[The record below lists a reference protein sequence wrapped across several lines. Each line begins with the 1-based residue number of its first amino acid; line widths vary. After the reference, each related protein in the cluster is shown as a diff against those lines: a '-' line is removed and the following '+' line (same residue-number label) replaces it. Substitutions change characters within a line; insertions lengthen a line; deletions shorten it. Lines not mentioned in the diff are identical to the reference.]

1 MRLIHLVFGT
11 ILCGILLSQSSVAAL
26 AQEELTEAQI
36 QAIEAAQAK
45 RIAAIDRVY
54 GAVVAVYGEDRA
66 GGGSGVVFHPSGLV
80 LTNHHVIAG
89 AGEKGFGGLADGK
102 LYPWRLI
109 GTDPGGDIAII
120 QLQGQAEFPFAPLGD
135 SDALHV
141 GDWCMAMGNPFLLA
155 EDQRP
160 TVTLG
165 VVSGIH
171 RYQGGSKNLLVYGDC
186 IQTDSSINPGNSGGP
201 LFNLE
206 GEVVGINGRGSF
218 EERGRVNVGLGYA
231 VSINQVKKFIP
242 DLLAT
247 KVSLHGTLDA
257 IFGMREG
264 KVICETLNLDSDAA
278 KKAGLALGARLVSF
292 EGRPIKT
299 ANQFTNLLSTY
310 PAGWPAEFEFEVE
323 GKIRKGVLRLGA
335 LSVNLAP
342 PKQPPMPMPQPSPQP
357 MPVPMP
363 GSPPAPKEETPKE
376 PAPKPPEGEK
386 PAPKNPDDKRPGP
399 MPPMPPPR
407 KPQPYELV
415 EPGEAMFEKINLEFA
430 KSAMES
436 WRKCRSTSEG
446 RSIEISRAEYQI
458 EDPSGAKLGTVK
470 LNLKRDG
477 QFDQTI
483 ELDAK
488 PAEQFAFDG
497 EKYTH
502 KVADAD
508 AATIEPHLV
517 WQNPYCVAAWLY
529 PENKRNQFEAEFTK
543 VTHEGVDKSD
553 GRIASRIKLTDSK
566 DRKAYL
572 WIDAGNLL
580 GDGKGLPSKFSLDAE
595 GEDDVPAVI
604 FRNWDAA
611 SVIPFPQEVI
621 AVEGLSETPKWR
633 MRLVSPAAN

>member
-1 MRLIHLVFGT
+1 MRLVYLV
-11 ILCGILLSQSSVAAL
+11 ISAALCGILLSQMPIAAL
-26 AQEELTEAQI
+26 AQDELNEAQL
-36 QAIEAAQAK
+36 QKIEGAEAK
-45 RIAAIDRVY
+45 RIAAIERVY
-54 GAVVAVYGEDRA
+54 GAVVAVYGQDRA

-89 AGEKGFGGLADGK
+89 AGEKGFGGLANGK

-120 QLQGQAEFPFAPLGD
+120 QLQGQSEFPFAPLGD
-135 SDALHV
+135 SDTLHV

-165 VVSGIH
+165 IVSGIH

-206 GEVVGINGRGSF
+206 GQVVGINGRGSF

-257 IFGMREG
+257 IFGMRDG

-278 KKAGLALGARLVSF
+278 QKAGLELGARLVSF

-323 GKIRKGVLRLGA
+323 DKLRKGVLRLGA
-335 LSVNLAP
+335 LPVNLAP
-342 PKQPPMPMPQPSPQP
+342 PKQPQMPPPRPTP
-357 MPVPMP
+357 APMP
-363 GSPPAPKEETPKE
+363 GTPPIPSDES
-376 PAPKPPEGEK
+376 PKPPEGEK
-386 PAPKNPDDKRPGP
+386 PAPKAPDNKPP
-399 MPPMPPPR
+399 MPIPVPKPPPR

-430 KSAMES
+430 RNAIKSINHLSEDGS
-436 WRKCRSTSEG
+436 TEQRRSEYHIEG
-446 RSIEISRAEYQI
+446 
-458 EDPSGAKLGTVK
+458 PSGEKMGVVK
-470 LNLKRDG
+470 LKIMRSG
-477 QFDQTI
+477 EFEQTI
-483 ELDAK
+483 EVEGK
-488 PAEQFAFDG
+488 PVEHIAFDG
-497 EKYTH
+497 EKYTR
-502 KVADAD
+502 KLGDAE
-508 AATIEPHLV
+508 ATPIDPHVV
-517 WQNPYCVAAWLY
+517 WQNPYCIPAWL
-529 PENKRNQFEAEFTK
+529 NATSLRARFEIEFPK
-543 VTHEGVDKSD
+543 LTHEGADKSD
-553 GRIASRIKLTDSK
+553 GRIASRIKLSDEK

-572 WIDAGNLL
+572 WIDATDLVS
-580 GDGKGLPSKFSLDAE
+580 GKRAYPSKFSLDAE
-595 GEDDVPAVI
+595 GEDDVPAVV
-604 FRNWDAA
+604 FRDWDFSNA
-611 SVIPFPQEVI
+611 VRLPKQVI
-621 AVEGLSETPKWR
+621 AVEGLSEVPKWR
-633 MRLVSPAAN
+633 MRLSAPAPN